1 MSRVES
7 CNDKKLICGDSGSG
21 WAGGSGGGD
30 SSTGG
35 GGGDENDDNDDDHA
49 YDGNDDD
56 KCSIKSTGL
65 YVYIIMILLNLIHF
79 LQDHK

>member
-1 MSRVES
+1 MVV
-7 CNDKKLICGDSGSG
+7 LVLVIDSGSG

-35 GGGDENDDNDDDHA
+35 DENDENDDDHDCDDD
-49 YDGNDDD
+49 DGNDDD

-79 LQDHK
+79 LQDLK